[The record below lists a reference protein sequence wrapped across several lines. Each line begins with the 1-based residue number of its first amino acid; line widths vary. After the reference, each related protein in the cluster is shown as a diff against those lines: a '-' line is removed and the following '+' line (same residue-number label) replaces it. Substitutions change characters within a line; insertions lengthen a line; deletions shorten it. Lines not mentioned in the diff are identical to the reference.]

1 MKINIKRTG
10 GAFGMQA
17 ETENGHK
24 VLMDTSAANGG
35 NGSGA
40 SPMQLVL
47 VAAGGCST
55 IDIIDILKKQREPLE
70 DINVEVTG
78 TRAESVPKVFTSIHL
93 DYALTGSIDPQKAVR
108 AIKLSI
114 EKYCSVLLMLEKAA
128 EISWSATLNG
138 EKLTKQA
145 D

>member
-1 MKINIKRTG
+1 
-10 GAFGMQA
+10 MQA